1 MNKELLRKRLADG
14 ETVIGIMLSEMYVP
28 NIARL
33 LAGCGYDYLLVDC
46 EHGYFDMSQVAN
58 LIAVAEGAGLP
69 VMVRVT
75 QPSRT
80 NITKYLDMGAQ
91 GILLS
96 DVVCRADAER
106 LATLCRYAP
115 EGDRGVSTFRA
126 HTGYASGNIQA
137 LMRKANERMLVICQI
152 ESPHTVAHID
162 DITSIPGVDGV
173 LIGPNDLSQHMGI
186 FGQYD
191 HPDMTEALRRIA
203 ASARMYGKWSG
214 IITTNAGLLGTCHQ
228 LGMTCFCVGSELNA
242 IYSGA
247 AQALAHTRKLFGEED
262 KVCTV

>member
-1 MNKELLRKRLADG
+1 MNTQLLRKKLADG
-14 ETVIGIMLSEMYVP
+14 EMAIGIMLSEMYVP

-46 EHGYFDMSQVAN
+46 EHGYFDMTQVAN
-58 LIAVAEGAGLP
+58 LIAVAEGARIP
-69 VMVRVT
+69 VIVRVT

-96 DVVCRADAER
+96 DVASKADAER
-106 LATLCRYAP
+106 LAALCRYAP

-126 HTGYASGNIQA
+126 HTDYSSGNVRE
-137 LMRKANERMLVICQI
+137 LMRSANERVIVICQI

-162 DITSIPGVDGV
+162 EITAIPGVDGV

-191 HPDMTEALRRIA
+191 HPDMTAALTRIA
-203 ASARMYGKWSG
+203 DSARTHGKWSG
-214 IITTNAGLLGTCHQ
+214 IITANTGLLAACRDM
-228 LGMTCFCVGSELNA
+228 GMTCFSVGSELNA
-242 IYSGA
+242 IHNGA
-247 AQALAHTRKLFGEED
+247 IQQLDSTRALLDRK
-262 KVCTV
+262 TNY